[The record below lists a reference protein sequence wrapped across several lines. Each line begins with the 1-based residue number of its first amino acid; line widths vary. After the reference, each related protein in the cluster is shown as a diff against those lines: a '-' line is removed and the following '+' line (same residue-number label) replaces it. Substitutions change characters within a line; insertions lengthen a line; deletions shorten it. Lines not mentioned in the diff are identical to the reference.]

1 MMTVLIIAALA
12 LIVINIAATI
22 FLYKE
27 LTDIKFV
34 TAASGNMTI
43 DNYKNI
49 RELLTS
55 VLLSMRE
62 DFLEEERY
70 EEVARVDKM
79 LKDTARGTF
88 WDKERRD
95 RELRKGK

>member
-1 MMTVLIIAALA
+1 MIKFLIIAALI
-12 LIVINIAATI
+12 LMVINIAATV

-62 DFLEEERY
+62 DFISEERY
-70 EEVARVDKM
+70 EDVTRIDKM
-79 LKDTARGTF
+79 LKETARGTF

-95 RELRKGK
+95 RELNNG

>member
-1 MMTVLIIAALA
+1 MIKFLIIAV
-12 LIVINIAATI
+12 LILLVINIAATV

-62 DFLEEERY
+62 DFINEERY
-70 EEVARVDKM
+70 EDVTRIDKM
-79 LKDTARGTF
+79 LKETARGTF

-95 RELRKGK
+95 RELNNE

>member
-1 MMTVLIIAALA
+1 MIKFLIIAALI
-12 LIVINIAATI
+12 LMVINIAATV

-62 DFLEEERY
+62 DFINEERY
-70 EEVARVDKM
+70 EDVTRIDKM
-79 LKDTARGTF
+79 LKETARGTF

-95 RELRKGK
+95 RELNNG

>member
-1 MMTVLIIAALA
+1 MIKFLIIAV
-12 LIVINIAATI
+12 LILLVINIAATV

-62 DFLEEERY
+62 DFINEERY
-70 EEVARVDKM
+70 EEVTRVDKM
-79 LKDTARGTF
+79 LKETARGTF

-95 RELRKGK
+95 RELNKG